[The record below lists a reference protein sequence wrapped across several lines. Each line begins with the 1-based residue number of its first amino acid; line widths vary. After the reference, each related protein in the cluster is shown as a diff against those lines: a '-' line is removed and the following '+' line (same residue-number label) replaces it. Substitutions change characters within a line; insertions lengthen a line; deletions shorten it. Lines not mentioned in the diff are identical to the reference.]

1 MLLYFMN
8 KFIPNNRPIALD
20 LFAGCGGLSLGLE
33 AAGFDVAVAVEYDAI
48 HALVHHFNF
57 NYGATICEDMTQI
70 SPEYILEN
78 LRAKGF
84 QKEVDLIAGGPPCQ
98 GFSLIGKRQIDDS
111 RNQLVFQYLRVIE
124 KIKPKYFIFENV
136 PGLNTGKHQSFLT
149 ELITEFE
156 NIGYNVVKPV
166 QVLDASNYG
175 IPQKRKRLIL
185 FGYRQDVQPINYP
198 LKAKNQSNLATVEMA
213 INDLAL
219 IPPYLTKDEGINAKL
234 LDYTDFRK
242 SFNLKSQHQF
252 KRCHNRK
259 HNGLV
264 WGHLA
269 SKHTE
274 ISQQRFRETLTGT
287 TEKISRFY
295 KLSPEGFCN
304 TLRAG
309 TASDKGAYTAPRPI
323 HYEHPR
329 CITIREAARLHTYP
343 DWFQFH
349 RTIWHGFREIGNSV
363 IPFFAK
369 MLGEEIMKAL
379 EINPDH
385 LPVYDLESIDE
396 EVLSFNI
403 IKASEYL
410 KVSDHFIPKRIRLNN
425 SKNKT

>member
-8 KFIPNNRPIALD
+8 KFTPNNRPIALD

-33 AAGFDVAVAVEYDAI
+33 AAGFDLAVAVEYDAI

-98 GFSLIGKRQIDDS
+98 GFSLIGKRQLDDS
-111 RNQLVFQYLRVIE
+111 RNQLVFQYLRVVE

-136 PGLNTGKHQSFLT
+136 PGLNTGKHQSFLQ
-149 ELITEFE
+149 ELIIEFE

-185 FGYRQDVQPINYP
+185 LGYRQDVKPINYP
-198 LKAKNQSNLATVEMA
+198 LNAQNQSNLATVEMA
-213 INDLAL
+213 INDLAK
-219 IPPYLTKDEGINAKL
+219 INPYLTKDEGIKAKL
-234 LDYTDFRK
+234 LDYTDFRT

-252 KRCHNRK
+252 KRCHNRPN
-259 HNGLV
+259 NGLV

-287 TEKISRFY
+287 TEKISRFH
-295 KLSPEGFCN
+295 KLDPDGFCN

-323 HYEHPR
+323 HYQHSR

-396 EVLSFNI
+396 EVLSYNI
-403 IKASEYL
+403 TQASKYL
-410 KVSDHFIPKRIRLNN
+410 DVPDNCIAKRNRNYNN
-425 SKNKT
+425 K